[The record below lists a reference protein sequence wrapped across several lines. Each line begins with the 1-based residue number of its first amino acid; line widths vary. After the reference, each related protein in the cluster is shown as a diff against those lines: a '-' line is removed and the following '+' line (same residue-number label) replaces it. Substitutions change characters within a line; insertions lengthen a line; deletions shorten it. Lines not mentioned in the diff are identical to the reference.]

1 MASTYSSNLKVE
13 LMADGEKA
21 GTWGGVTNT
30 NIGTTLEE
38 AIVGKADVAFA
49 TDGNKTITLTDSNA
63 SQDARN
69 IYLNVTSS
77 VSLTATREL
86 IVPTNEK
93 TFIVKNGTSG
103 SQSITVKTSA
113 GTGITVPN
121 GSTYLLYVDGTNVV
135 EQQVA
140 SSVASGG
147 TGRSSITSGNVM
159 IGAGTDQV
167 TLVGAGTTGNV
178 LVANGT
184 SWESGV
190 AFESGMI
197 MLWSGSIASIPTGWV
212 LCDGTNSTP
221 DLRNN
226 FVVGAGDTYS
236 VDDTG
241 GSADAVV
248 VSHTHTFS
256 GTTGGGGSHNHTY
269 SWYRTGGQDNSPTF
283 PTANQQAGDNLVTGT
298 TSTVGNHTHSFSGT
312 TDSQGESGTNKNL
325 PPYYALAY
333 IMKT

>member
-38 AIVGKADVAFA
+38 AIVGKADVDFA
-49 TDGNKTITLTDSNA
+49 TDEDKTITLTDSNA

-147 TGRSSITSGNVM
+147 TGRSSITSGNIM

-190 AFESGMI
+190 AFVSGMI

-256 GTTGGGGSHNHTY
+256 GTTGSGGSHSHTY
-269 SWYRTGGQDNSPTF
+269 SWYRTGGQDGSPTF
-283 PTANQQAGDNLVTGT
+283 VGRQSQAGDSLVSGT

-312 TDSQGESGTNKNL
+312 TASQGESGTNKNL

>member
-1 MASTYSSNLKVE
+1 
-13 LMADGEKA
+13 MADGEKS
-21 GTWGGVTNT
+21 GTWGGITNT
-30 NIGTTLEE
+30 NLGTALEE
-38 AIVGKADVAFA
+38 SIVGKADVSYT

-69 IYLNVTSS
+69 IYLNVTSTL
-77 VSLTATREL
+77 SLTATREL

-93 TFIVKNGTSG
+93 TFIVKNATTGD
-103 SQSITVKTSA
+103 QDITVKTSA

-147 TGRSSITSGNVM
+147 TGRSSITSGNIM

-190 AFESGMI
+190 AFVSGMI
-197 MLWSGSIASIPTGWV
+197 MMWSGSIASIPTGWV

-256 GTTGGGGSHNHTY
+256 GTTATGGAHSHTIQQGGSL
-269 SWYRTGGQDNSPTF
+269 SQLGQFAHGATLSDT
-283 PTANQQAGDNLVTGT
+283 TQT
-298 TSTVGNHTHSFSGT
+298 TSTHNGHTHSFSGT
-312 TDSQGESGTNKNL
+312 TASQGESGTNKNL

>member
-1 MASTYSSNLKVE
+1 MS
-13 LMADGEKA
+13 DGEKA
-21 GTWGGVTNT
+21 GTWGGITNT
-30 NIGTTLEE
+30 NLGTALEE
-38 AIVGKADVAFA
+38 SIVGKADVAFS
-49 TDGNKTITLTDSNA
+49 TDDNKTITLTDSNA
-63 SQDARN
+63 TQDARN

-93 TFIVKNGTSG
+93 TFIVKNGTTG

-121 GSTYLLYVDGTNVV
+121 GASYILYVDGTNVV
-135 EQQVA
+135 EQVVA
-140 SSVASGG
+140 GSVASGG
-147 TGRSSITSGNVM
+147 TGRSSITSGNIM
-159 IGAGTDQV
+159 IGAGTSQV
-167 TLVGAGTTGNV
+167 TLVGADTTGNV

-184 SWESGV
+184 TWESGASFV
-190 AFESGMI
+190 SGMI
-197 MLWSGSIASIPTGWV
+197 LLWSGSVGTIPTGWV
-212 LCDGTNSTP
+212 ICDGTNSTP

-241 GSADAVV
+241 GSADATL
-248 VSHTHTFS
+248 VSHSHTFS
-256 GTTGGGGSHNHTY
+256 GTTGDAGGHVHSYT
-269 SWYRTGGQDNSPTF
+269 WYGQQQEFASGVGARGGTEGAAASSSNTN
-283 PTANQQAGDNLVTGT
+283 AI
-298 TSTVGNHTHSFSGT
+298 GNHNHSFSGT
-312 TDSQGESGTNKNL
+312 TNTQGSSATNANL